1 MAEGT
6 VHASREI
13 FKDISIEAQRLRF
26 IAQSQQVFIDRARVR
41 GARIGDSELLFIL
54 DEVESFHS
62 SIRECS
68 DRLEKIAARLSYLTA

>member
-1 MAEGT
+1 MADAN
-6 VHASREI
+6 VHASRDF

-41 GARIGDSELLFIL
+41 GARVGDSELLFIL

-62 SIRECS
+62 SMRECS
-68 DRLEKIAARLSYLTA
+68 DRLEKIADRMASQMP

>member
-1 MAEGT
+1 MADAT
-6 VHASREI
+6 LYASHHF

-41 GARIGDSELLFIL
+41 GARIGDSELLLDL

-62 SIRECS
+62 SLTECS
-68 DRLEKIAARLSYLTA
+68 DRLENIADRMVRRMA

>member
-1 MAEGT
+1 MAEAT
-6 VHASREI
+6 VHALRDFFNE
-13 FKDISIEAQRLRF
+13 ISIEAQRLRF

-62 SIRECS
+62 SMRECS
-68 DRLEKIAARLSYLTA
+68 DRLEKIAARLSYLTT